1 MESILSNVADVVNN
15 SPGLAYLLVFLGG
28 LLSASS
34 PCVLAIIPLVI
45 GFVGGY
51 SGGNKRKAVT
61 YALVFAL
68 GLSITFTLLGAIASL
83 MGRLF
88 GDVGRFWYFLAA
100 GVAIIMGLY
109 LTGVL
114 RFKLPQPVALRTK
127 HKGVIGAFLLGL
139 LFGAVSSPC
148 ATPVLAVI
156 LAFVATKGRII
167 YGISL
172 LFTYAV
178 GHCALIVL
186 AGIFTG
192 FVESYAESKGVANFS
207 ALTKKIS
214 GVLIFLGGVY
224 ILYLNM
230 W

>member
-1 MESILSNVADVVNN
+1 MESILSNISDVINN
-15 SPGLAYLLVFLGG
+15 SPGLAYLFVFLGG
-28 LLSASS
+28 LISASS

-51 SGGNKRKAVT
+51 SEGNKKKAVV

-68 GLSITFTLLGAIASL
+68 GLSITFTILGAIASL
-83 MGRLF
+83 VGGLF
-88 GDVGRFWYFLAA
+88 GDVGKFWYYLAGA
-100 GVAIIMGLY
+100 VAIVMGLY
-109 LTGVL
+109 LMGVI
-114 RFKLPQPVALRTK
+114 RFRLPQPVTLKSK
-127 HKGVIGAFLLGL
+127 HKGVLGAFFLGM

-156 LAFVATKGRII
+156 LAFAATKAKVV

-172 LFTYAV
+172 LFVYAV

-192 FVESYAESKGVANFS
+192 FVESYAQSKGVSNFS
-207 ALTKKIS
+207 NLTKKIS
-214 GVLIFLGGVY
+214 GILICLAGLY
-224 ILYLNM
+224 ILYINI
-230 W
+230 

>member
-1 MESILSNVADVVNN
+1 MESILSNISDVINN
-15 SPGLAYLLVFLGG
+15 SPGLAYLFVFLGG

-51 SGGNKRKAVT
+51 SEGNKRKAIT

-68 GLSITFTLLGAIASL
+68 GLSITFTILGAIASL

-88 GDVGRFWYFLAA
+88 GDVGKFWYFVAA
-100 GVAIIMGLY
+100 AVAIIMGLY
-109 LTGVL
+109 LVGVL
-114 RFKLPQPVALRTK
+114 RFKLPQPVTLKTK
-127 HKGVIGAFLLGL
+127 HRGVIGAFLLGL

-156 LAFVATKGRII
+156 LAFVATKAKII
-167 YGISL
+167 YGTSL
-172 LFTYAV
+172 LFVYAI

-186 AGIFTG
+186 AGVFTG
-192 FVESYAESKGVANFS
+192 FVESYAKSKGVSNFS
-207 ALTKKIS
+207 SLTKKIS
-214 GVLIFLGGVY
+214 GVLIFLAGLY
-224 ILYLNM
+224 ILFINI
-230 W
+230 

>member
-1 MESILSNVADVVNN
+1 MESILSNISDVINN
-15 SPGLAYLLVFLGG
+15 SPGLAYLAVFVGG

-51 SGGNKRKAVT
+51 SEGNKRKALI

-68 GLSITFTLLGAIASL
+68 GLSITFTTLGAIASL
-83 MGRLF
+83 VGGLF
-88 GDVGRFWYFLAA
+88 GDVGKFWYYVAA
-100 GVAIIMGLY
+100 GVAVIMGLY
-109 LTGVL
+109 LVGIL
-114 RFKLPQPVALRTK
+114 KFRIPQPVSLKTK

-156 LAFVATKGRII
+156 LAFVASKGKII

-172 LFTYAV
+172 LFVYAI

-186 AGIFTG
+186 AGVFTG
-192 FVESYAESKGVANFS
+192 FVESYAKSKGVSNFS
-207 ALTKKIS
+207 SLTKKIS
-214 GVLIFLGGVY
+214 GSLIFLGGLYV
-224 ILYLNM
+224 LYLNL
-230 W
+230 

>member
-1 MESILSNVADVVNN
+1 MESILSSVSEVINN

-51 SGGNKRKAVT
+51 SEGNKKKAIT
-61 YALVFAL
+61 YAVVFAL
-68 GLSITFTLLGAIASL
+68 GLSITFTILGAIASL
-83 MGRLF
+83 LGRLF
-88 GDVGRFWYFLAA
+88 GDVGKFWYYVAA
-100 GVAIIMGLY
+100 AVAIIMGLY
-109 LTGVL
+109 LAGVL
-114 RFKLPQPVALRTK
+114 RFKLPQPVTLRTK

-156 LAFVATKGRII
+156 LAFVATKARII
-167 YGISL
+167 YGTSL
-172 LFTYAV
+172 LFVYAI

-186 AGIFTG
+186 AGVFTG
-192 FVESYAESKGVANFS
+192 FVESYAKSKGVSNFS
-207 ALTKKIS
+207 SLTKKIS
-214 GVLIFLGGVY
+214 GGLIFLAG
-224 ILYLNM
+224 LYVLFTNV
-230 W
+230 